1 MRALPSVAGFG
12 ADASQ
17 WRVVALGFGFML
29 WGPFVSFAVLQIAI
43 CGGLLL
49 ASGEAL
55 PWAAALA
62 ITSFTLAHLVGLLLA
77 CFAPADLHGRRYARA
92 AGLLT
97 VLFILSVSAWG
108 VLDVIVTFRQVQPM
122 LRLIAEL
129 TSWFRDETFVR
140 VIGVTLTIH
149 LGIIGGCWLLF
160 LGSICDCLQDGV
172 ARRGINELFVL
183 HVGFT
188 ALVTFLST
196 LASGCFVV
204 MLLNP
209 FTYFWH
215 LIAVAHIRERLQ
227 AALR

>member
-1 MRALPSVAGFG
+1 MVAPSIDGLASDAHLWRSVVLGLGCMVWAPLLSVA
-12 ADASQ
+12 
-17 WRVVALGFGFML
+17 ALQL
-29 WGPFVSFAVLQIAI
+29 AI
-43 CGGLLL
+43 CGGLLFD
-49 ASGEAL
+49 AGEGL
-55 PWAAALA
+55 SWVLGFA
-62 ITSFTLAHLVGLLLA
+62 ITSFTAAHLVGLLLA

-97 VLFILSVSAWG
+97 VLFILSIVAWG
-108 VLDVIVTFRQVQPM
+108 VLEAIVTLRQVQPM
-122 LRLIAEL
+122 LRRVAEL
-129 TSWFRDETFVR
+129 TLWVRDESFVR
-140 VIGVTLTIH
+140 VIGVTLTIQ

-160 LGSICDCLQDGV
+160 LGSICDCLQDRV
-172 ARRGINELFVL
+172 ARRGINELFIL

-188 ALVTFLST
+188 ALITFLST

-215 LIAVAHIRERLQ
+215 LIAVAHIRDRLQ